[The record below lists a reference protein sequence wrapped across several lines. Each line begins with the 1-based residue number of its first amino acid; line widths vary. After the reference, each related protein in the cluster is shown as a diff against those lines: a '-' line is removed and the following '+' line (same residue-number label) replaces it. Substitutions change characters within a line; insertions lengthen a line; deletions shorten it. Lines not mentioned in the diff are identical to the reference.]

1 MRTPHV
7 TSAASSPRTP
17 RMTGYAF
24 PVPAQPSLP
33 IVGSAERFPVHRIY
47 CIGRNYGKHVKEMGG
62 DPKDQPPI
70 FFAKPADAVVA
81 PGGAVPYPP
90 STGNLHHE
98 IELVVA
104 LKAGGA
110 GVPAEK
116 ALDLVFGYAA
126 GVDLTRRD
134 LQNQA
139 KDAGA
144 PWDASKGFDASA
156 PTSAI
161 RPGSVPP
168 SGVIT
173 LSVNGETR
181 QDGELADMIWSV
193 AEIIAKCSELWTLQ
207 PGDLIFTGTP
217 DGVGPLVKGDRVVGE
232 VAGAGTVEFTIA

>member
-1 MRTPHV
+1 
-7 TSAASSPRTP
+7 
-17 RMTGYAF
+17 MTDFAV
-24 PVPAQPSLP
+24 PAPAQPSLP
-33 IVGSAERFPVHRIY
+33 IEGSDRRFPVHRIY
-47 CIGRNYGKHVKEMGG
+47 CIGRNYGKHVREMGG

-70 FFAKPADAVVA
+70 FFMKPADAAVA
-81 PGGAVPYPP
+81 PGGAVPYALA
-90 STGNLHHE
+90 TTDLHHE

-110 GVPAEK
+110 NVPVDT

-134 LQNQA
+134 LQNIA

-144 PWDASKGFDASA
+144 PWDSAKGFDASA
-156 PTSAI
+156 PCSAI
-161 RPGSVPP
+161 RPGRAAP

-181 QDGELADMIWSV
+181 QHGDLADMIWNV
-193 AEIIAKCSELWTLQ
+193 AEIIAKCSQLWTLQ

-217 DGVGPLVKGDRVVGE
+217 DGVGPLARGDRVVGE
-232 VAGAGTVEFTIA
+232 VAGAGRVEFTVA

>member
-1 MRTPHV
+1 M
-7 TSAASSPRTP
+7 SA
-17 RMTGYAF
+17 YVF
-24 PVPAQPSLP
+24 PAPAQPSLP
-33 IVGSAERFPVHRIY
+33 IEDSLERFAVHRIY

-70 FFAKPADAVVA
+70 FFTKPADAVVE
-81 PGGAVPYPP
+81 PGAAVPYPP
-90 STGNLHHE
+90 ATKNLHHE

-104 LKAGGA
+104 LKKGGRDI
-110 GVPAEK
+110 PADQ
-116 ALDLVFGYAA
+116 ALDLVFGYGA

-156 PTSAI
+156 PISAL
-161 RPGSVPP
+161 RPGRLPP
-168 SGVIT
+168 SGAIT
-173 LSVNGETR
+173 LAVNGEIR
-181 QDGELADMIWSV
+181 QAGDLADMIWSV

-217 DGVGPLVKGDRVVGE
+217 DGVGPLVKGDQVVGE
-232 VAGAGTVEFTIA
+232 VEGAGTLAFTVE